1 MRVARGELWAGRT
14 LLLALMVITIL
25 PFISIF
31 TTALHPSGTVPNG
44 FEWPAQ
50 PQWGNFVQAFKV
62 AEMPALLASSTFIV
76 IAVVPIALIISTMA
90 GFAIGLLRIPG
101 SRVLLFLFVFGLT
114 LPFPGIIIPIYFL
127 ERAMHIYNTRLAI
140 VLPLIALYM
149 PFAVFWM
156 RAHFVNMPVEVS
168 DAARVD
174 GATTWDLFWRIHV
187 PLARAPIASLGILMS
202 VWTWNQF
209 LLALV
214 LVEDPTR
221 RTMAGALGAFQGHY
235 ATDIPLLCAGTILI
249 LVPTLVIF
257 VLFQRQIIMALLQ
270 GSVKG

>member
-1 MRVARGELWAGRT
+1 MRVARGELWAGRG
-14 LLLALMVITIL
+14 LLIVLMGITIL

-31 TTALHPSGTVPNG
+31 TTALHPSGTVPSG
-44 FEWPAQ
+44 LDWPVN
-50 PQWGNFVQAFKV
+50 PQWGNFVQAFNV
-62 AEMPALLASSTFIV
+62 ADMPTLLVSSTYIV
-76 IAVVPIALIISTMA
+76 LAVVPVSLIISTMA

-101 SRVLLFLFVFGLT
+101 ASILLFLFVFGLT
-114 LPFPGIIIPIYFL
+114 LPFPGIIIPIYIL
-127 ERAMHIYNTRLAI
+127 ERAVHIYNTRLAI

-156 RAHFVNMPVEVS
+156 RAHFVNMPSEIS

-174 GATTWDLFWRIHV
+174 GASTWDLFWRIHI

-209 LLALV
+209 LLPLV
-214 LVEDPTR
+214 LVEDPSQ

-235 ATDIPLLCAGTILI
+235 ATDIPLLCAGTLLL
-249 LVPTLVIF
+249 LVPTLVVFI
-257 VLFQRQIIMALLQ
+257 LFQRQIIAALLQ
-270 GSVKG
+270 GAVKG

>member
-1 MRVARGELWAGRT
+1 MKVGYAELWSGRLFLLVLMVFT
-14 LLLALMVITIL
+14 LL
-25 PFISIF
+25 PFVSIF
-31 TTALHPSGTVPNG
+31 TTARDPSGTVPSG
-44 FEWPAQ
+44 LEWPAH
-50 PQWGNFVQAFKV
+50 PQWGNFVEAFKV
-62 AEMPALLASSTFIV
+62 AQMPKLLLSSIFLVVYIVPAALL
-76 IAVVPIALIISTMA
+76 ISTMA

-101 SRVLLFLFVFGLT
+101 AQFLLFLFVFGLT
-114 LPFPGIIIPIYFL
+114 LPFPGIIIPIYLL
-127 ERAMHIYNTRLAI
+127 EKAIHLYNTRFAI

-156 RAHFVNMPVEVS
+156 RAHFVNMPAEIT

-174 GATTWDLFWRIHV
+174 GASTWDLFWQIHV

-202 VWTWNQF
+202 IWTWNQF

-214 LVEDPTR
+214 LVEDPTQ

-235 ATDIPLLCAGTILI
+235 ANNVPLLCAGTILI
-249 LVPTLVIF
+249 LIPTLALF
-257 VLFQRQIIMALLQ
+257 VLFQRQIIAALLQ

>member
-1 MRVARGELWAGRT
+1 MRAPRGELWAGRV
-14 LLLALMVITIL
+14 LLLALMAFTIL

-31 TTALHPSGTVPNG
+31 VTALHPSGTVPRG
-44 FEWPAQ
+44 LEWPAH
-50 PQWGNFVQAFKV
+50 PQWDNFVVAFRT
-62 AEMPALLASSTFIV
+62 AEMPKLIASSTFIV
-76 IAVVPIALIISTMA
+76 LWVVPVSLIISTMA
-90 GFAIGLLRIPG
+90 GFAIGLLRVPG

-114 LPFPGIIIPIYFL
+114 LPFQGIIIPIYFL
-127 ERAMHIYNTRLAI
+127 ERAVGIYNTRFAI

-156 RAHFVNMPVEVS
+156 RAHFVNMPTEIS
-168 DAARVD
+168 EAARVD

-202 VWTWNQF
+202 IWTWNQF

-214 LVEDPTR
+214 LVEDPTQ
-221 RTMAGALGAFQGHY
+221 RTMAGALGAFQGQW

-249 LVPTLVIF
+249 LVPTLVTFI
-257 VLFQRQIIMALLQ
+257 LFQRQIIMALLQ

>member
-1 MRVARGELWAGRT
+1 MRVARGELWTGRA
-14 LLLALMVITIL
+14 LLLALMAFTIL

-31 TTALHPSGTVPNG
+31 MTALHPSGTVPSG
-44 FEWPAQ
+44 LEWPAN
-50 PQWGNFVQAFKV
+50 PQWNNFVTAFNM
-62 AEMPALLASSTFIV
+62 AEMPKLLASSIFIV
-76 IAVVPIALIISTMA
+76 LSVVPATLVISTMA

-114 LPFPGIIIPIYFL
+114 LPFGGIIVPLYYL
-127 ERAMHIYNTRLAI
+127 ERAMGIYNTRVAI
-140 VLPLIALYM
+140 VLPLIGLYM

-156 RAHFVNMPVEVS
+156 RAHFVNMPTEIS
-168 DAARVD
+168 EAARVD
-174 GATTWDLFWRIHV
+174 GATTWDLFRRIHL

-209 LLALV
+209 LIALV
-214 LVEDPTR
+214 LVEDPSQ

-235 ATDIPLLCAGTILI
+235 ATDVPLLCAGTMLI

-257 VLFQRQIIMALLQ
+257 VLFQRQIITALLQ

>member
-1 MRVARGELWAGRT
+1 MRAPRSELWAGRV
-14 LLLALMVITIL
+14 LLLALMAFTIL

-31 TTALHPSGTVPNG
+31 VTALHPSGTVPRG
-44 FEWPAQ
+44 LEWPAD
-50 PQWGNFVQAFKV
+50 PQWGNFVVAFRT
-62 AEMPALLASSTFIV
+62 AQMPKLIASSTFIV
-76 IAVVPIALIISTMA
+76 LWVVPVSLIISTMA
-90 GFAIGLLRIPG
+90 GFAIGLLRVPG

-114 LPFPGIIIPIYFL
+114 LPFQGIIIPIYFL
-127 ERAMHIYNTRLAI
+127 ERAVGIYNTRFAI

-156 RAHFVNMPVEVS
+156 RAHFVNMPTEIS
-168 DAARVD
+168 EAARVD

-202 VWTWNQF
+202 IWTWNQF

-214 LVEDPTR
+214 LVEDPTQ
-221 RTMAGALGAFQGHY
+221 RTMAGALGAFQGQW

-249 LVPTLVIF
+249 LVPTLVTFI
-257 VLFQRQIIMALLQ
+257 LFQRQIIMALLQ